1 VDTGIGAPVR
11 RREDLRF
18 VTGSGSYSEDYSRP
32 DQLYGVMV
40 RTPHAHARV
49 TRIETAAAK
58 AAPGVLAVLTR
69 AEYDADGLNEIPSR
83 AMQMAPED
91 ITKQAL
97 FMPDGSPG
105 FEHSVA
111 PLIAD
116 KSHHVGEGVAFVV
129 ADTLAHAKD
138 AAELVE
144 VEYDAM
150 KAVVRGLDALQPSA
164 PEVWDGIKGNFA
176 FDSYVGDCAKTEEAY
191 KRAKWI
197 VEGEFVSNRVANCP
211 MEPRACLAE
220 VVDGRYILWTGGQG
234 VHGQKSGLAHVFKC
248 DPSKVR
254 VVQKDVGGGF
264 GPRGHLHAEYV
275 CAMWAAKRLGRPVK
289 WVCERTEAF
298 VADYQARDMMV
309 HASLAIDENGKFIG
323 MKGTCYANLGGNT
336 VNYVPPVNY
345 SRISTTLYD
354 IPNLCLRVV
363 GILTNTLPS
372 LNYRAAGRPQ
382 AMLTM
387 ERLIDIAAE
396 KTGIDRIEL
405 RRRNF
410 IRTFPYKTQGGLTYD
425 CGEFERNMD
434 WTMDIADWSGF
445 AARKEEARKRGR
457 LRGIGLGNYIETP
470 AGIPVERSRI
480 TVKPEGDG
488 EVEIIIGTLSQ
499 GQGHETS
506 FPQVVSEWL
515 GVDYDKVHIVQGD
528 SDIVPEGGGTHSDR
542 SMRLGGFVM
551 VKACDQI
558 IDKGRRIAAHV
569 LEAAAEDIEFAKG
582 RFTVAGTDRSISIFD
597 AAKAAATSTSLPAE
611 LRGKLD
617 GDHKFVGRIF
627 AFPNGCAV
635 CEVEIDPDTGV
646 IEIVSYACVDDVGR
660 VINPL
665 IVDGQVHGGIVQGVG
680 QAMMEHVVYDE
691 AGSILAGSFMDY
703 AMPHADDVPSFKV
716 ETNNDVP
723 TKGNPLGV
731 KGGGEAGTTGALA
744 TFMNAVHDALK
755 PVGVTRL
762 DMPASPHRVWRAI
775 QEAKKKAGAK
785 APAISS

>member
-1 VDTGIGAPVR
+1 MDTGIGAPVR

-18 VTGSGSYSEDYSRP
+18 VTGRGNYSEDYNRP
-32 DQLYGVMV
+32 DQLYGYAV
-40 RTPHAHARV
+40 RSPHAHARIV
-49 TRIETAAAK
+49 KVDTAAAK
-58 AAPGVLAVLTR
+58 AAPGVRAVLTG
-69 AEYDADGLNEIPSR
+69 AEFQAEGWNEIPTR

-91 ITKQAL
+91 ISKQAL
-97 FMPDGSPG
+97 FMPDGSQA
-105 FEHSVA
+105 FEHPVA
-111 PLIAD
+111 PLVAT
-116 KSHHVGEGVAFVV
+116 KTHHVGEVVAFVI
-129 ADTLAHAKD
+129 ADTLAQAKD

-144 VEYDAM
+144 VEYDVM
-150 KAVVRGLDALQPSA
+150 KAVVRGLDALKPGA
-164 PEVWDGIKGNFA
+164 PEVWDGIKGNVA
-176 FDSYVGDCAKTEEAY
+176 FDSYVGDCAKTDEAF
-191 KRAKWI
+191 KRAKWV
-197 VEGEFVSNRVANCP
+197 VEGEFVSNRIANCP

-220 VVDGRYILWTGGQG
+220 VADGRYILWTGGQG
-234 VHGQKSGLAHVFKC
+234 VHGQKSALAHVFKC
-248 DPSKVR
+248 DPSQVR

-275 CAMWAAKRLGRPVK
+275 CAMWGAKKLGRPVK

-298 VADYQARDMMV
+298 VADYQARDV
-309 HASLAIDENGKFIG
+309 VTRAALAIDEAGKFIG
-323 MKGTCYANLGGNT
+323 MKVVLYSNCGGNT
-336 VNYVPPVNY
+336 INYVPPVNG
-345 SRISTTLYD
+345 SRIATTLYD
-354 IPNLCLRVV
+354 IPNLCLRAI

-372 LNYRAAGRPQ
+372 VNYRAAGRPQ
-382 AMLTM
+382 AMHTM
-387 ERLIDIAAE
+387 ERLVDMAAE
-396 KTGIDRIEL
+396 QTGIDRIEL
-405 RRRNF
+405 RRRNL

-425 CGEFERNMD
+425 CGDFERNMD
-434 WTMDIADWSGF
+434 WTLDLIDWKGF
-445 AARKEEARKRGR
+445 PARREEAKRRGK

-470 AGIPVERSRI
+470 AGIPIERTHI
-480 TVKPEGDG
+480 TVKPERDG
-488 EVEIIIGTLSQ
+488 EIEIVIGTLSQ

-515 GVDYDKVHIVQGD
+515 GVDYGKVHIVQGD
-528 SDIVPEGGGTHSDR
+528 SDIVAEGGGTHSDR

-551 VKACDQI
+551 VKACDKI
-558 IDKGRRIAAHV
+558 IEKGRKIAAQV
-569 LEAAAEDIEFAKG
+569 LEAAEADIEFAKG
-582 RFTVAGTDRSISIFD
+582 RFTVAGTDRSISIFE
-597 AAKAAATSTSLPAE
+597 AARAAETSAALPAE

-627 AFPNGCAV
+627 AFPNGAAA

-646 IEIVSYACVDDVGR
+646 IEIVNYACVDDVGR

-691 AGSILAGSFMDY
+691 AGSIHAGSFMDY
-703 AMPHADDVPSFKV
+703 AMPHADNVPSFTV

-755 PVGVTRL
+755 PAGVDNI

-775 QEAKKKAGAK
+775 QEARARKR
-785 APAISS
+785 

>member
-18 VTGSGSYSEDYSRP
+18 VTGRGNYSEDYNRP
-32 DQLYGVMV
+32 DQLYGYAV
-40 RTPHAHARV
+40 RSPHAHARIV
-49 TRIETAAAK
+49 KIDTAAAK
-58 AAPGVLAVLTR
+58 AAPGVRAVLTG
-69 AEYDADGLNEIPSR
+69 AEFYAEGWNEIPTR

-91 ITKQAL
+91 ISKQAL
-97 FMPDGSPG
+97 FMPDGSQA
-105 FEHSVA
+105 FEHPVA
-111 PLIAD
+111 PLVAT
-116 KSHHVGEGVAFVV
+116 KTHHVGEVVAFVI
-129 ADTLAHAKD
+129 ADTLAQAKD

-144 VEYDAM
+144 VEYDVL
-150 KAVVRGLDALQPSA
+150 KAVVRGLDALKPGA
-164 PEVWDGIKGNFA
+164 PEVWDGIKGNVA
-176 FDSYVGDCAKTEEAY
+176 FDSYVGDCAKTEDAF
-191 KRAKWI
+191 KRAKWV
-197 VEGEFVSNRVANCP
+197 VEGEFVSNRIANCP

-220 VVDGRYILWTGGQG
+220 VAGGRYILWTGGQG
-234 VHGQKSGLAHVFKC
+234 VHGQKSALAHVFKC
-248 DPSKVR
+248 DPSQVR

-275 CAMWAAKRLGRPVK
+275 CAMWGAKKLGRPVK

-298 VADYQARDMMV
+298 VADYQARDV
-309 HASLAIDENGKFIG
+309 VTQAALAIDETGKFIG
-323 MKGTCYANLGGNT
+323 MKVVLYSNCGGNT
-336 VNYVPPVNY
+336 INYVPPVNG
-345 SRISTTLYD
+345 SRIATTLYD
-354 IPNLCLRVV
+354 IPNLCLRAI

-372 LNYRAAGRPQ
+372 VNYRAAGRPQ
-382 AMLTM
+382 AMHTM
-387 ERLIDIAAE
+387 ERLIDMAAE
-396 KTGIDRIEL
+396 QTGIDRIEL
-405 RRRNF
+405 RRRNV
-410 IRTFPYKTQGGLTYD
+410 IRSFPYKTQGGLTYD

-434 WTMDIADWSGF
+434 WTLDLIDWKGF
-445 AARKEEARKRGR
+445 PARREEAQRRGK

-470 AGIPVERSRI
+470 AGIPIERTHI
-480 TVKPEGDG
+480 TVKPQGDG
-488 EVEIIIGTLSQ
+488 EIEIVIGTLSQ

-515 GVDYDKVHIVQGD
+515 GVDYDKVHLVQGD
-528 SDIVPEGGGTHSDR
+528 SDIVAEGGGTHSDR

-551 VKACDQI
+551 VKACDKI
-558 IDKGRRIAAHV
+558 IEKGKKIAAQV
-569 LEAAAEDIEFAKG
+569 LEAAETDIEFAKG
-582 RFTVAGTDRSISIFD
+582 RFIVAGTDRSISIFETAR
-597 AAKAAATSTSLPAE
+597 AAETNASLPAE

-627 AFPNGCAV
+627 AFPNGAAA

-646 IEIVSYACVDDVGR
+646 IEIVNYACVDDVGR
-660 VINPL
+660 VVNPL

-703 AMPHADDVPSFKV
+703 AMPHADNVPSFEV

-755 PVGVTRL
+755 SAGVTNI

-775 QEAKKKAGAK
+775 QDAK
-785 APAISS
+785 PRSR